1 MATRRDVCSGGGE
14 ANRKAQRVTDNKGVK
29 LKSVPDESP
38 TPDAASPEADQ
49 VHDPANTEADASVDE
64 TADTTAKA
72 TDDGCSDDLADE
84 QAVGKTK
91 DAGRRA
97 QRRLSISVS
106 ARSLLYAL
114 LVAVLVGALATFV
127 WLYIGARHELD
138 TQARKSNNNARAETI
153 ALDYAVNAA
162 TMNYQDLNGWK
173 TKLVAG
179 TSPELNDKLSKAAES
194 MQQILVPLQW
204 TSSARPLIAKVRSNT
219 AGIYVVDCFVSVQ
232 TKTMQAP
239 DPLMS
244 TATYSL
250 TLDSNKNWQI
260 TDVGGI
266 GALTGQR

>member
-1 MATRRDVCSGGGE
+1 MD
-14 ANRKAQRVTDNKGVK
+14 
-29 LKSVPDESP
+29 
-38 TPDAASPEADQ
+38 DAIEKQD
-49 VHDPANTEADASVDE
+49 
-64 TADTTAKA
+64 
-72 TDDGCSDDLADE
+72 DDGWADE
-84 QAVGKTK
+84 QSADKPT
-91 DAGRRA
+91 DSGRRN

-106 ARSLLYAL
+106 ASGLLYAAL
-114 LVAVLVGALATFV
+114 IAALVGALATFV
-127 WLYIGARHELD
+127 WLYVDVRHELD
-138 TQARKSNNNARAETI
+138 AQARRSDGNAHAEKV

-232 TKTMQAP
+232 TKTVQAP
-239 DPLMS
+239 DPLLS
-244 TATYSL
+244 VATYSL
-250 TLDSNKNWQI
+250 TLDSNKNWLI

>member
-1 MATRRDVCSGGGE
+1 MS
-14 ANRKAQRVTDNKGVK
+14 NNNNGVE
-29 LKSVPDESP
+29 LKSATSGSADPEAAK
-38 TPDAASPEADQ
+38 PDADHE
-49 VHDPANTEADASVDE
+49 HDPENIDADSSLDEAADAIGD
-64 TADTTAKA
+64 A
-72 TDDGCSDDLADE
+72 TDEPA
-84 QAVGKTK
+84 ATK
-91 DAGRRA
+91 PKASKRIGA
-97 QRRLSISVS
+97 QRRFSISVS
-106 ARSLLYAL
+106 ARSLVYTGLI
-114 LVAVLVGALATFV
+114 VVVVGALATFV
-127 WLYIGARHELD
+127 WLYVDARRELD
-138 TQARKSNNNARAETI
+138 AQARRSDNYAHAEKV

-194 MQQILVPLQW
+194 MQQILIPLQW

>member
-1 MATRRDVCSGGGE
+1 M
-14 ANRKAQRVTDNKGVK
+14 TDNNNNGVK
-29 LKSVPDESP
+29 LKSATTEPPDRDVAIPDSGHEDDP
-38 TPDAASPEADQ
+38 QTIEPDAL
-49 VHDPANTEADASVDE
+49 VDE
-64 TADTTAKA
+64 TTDVTDGDTDDEDSDDSADEPFADTPKHP
-72 TDDGCSDDLADE
+72 GE
-84 QAVGKTK
+84 H
-91 DAGRRA
+91 A

-106 ARSLLYAL
+106 ARGLFYGAL
-114 LVAVLVGALATFV
+114 ITMLVGALATFV
-127 WLYIGARHELD
+127 WLYIDARRELD
-138 TQARKSNNNARAETI
+138 AQARKADNYSHAEKV

-162 TMNYQDLNGWK
+162 SMNFQDLNGWK
-173 TKLVAG
+173 AKLVAG
-179 TSPELNDKLSKAAES
+179 TSPELNEKLSKAADS

-204 TSSARPLIAKVRSNT
+204 TSNTRPLIAKVRSNT

-232 TKTMQAP
+232 TKTVQAP

>member
-1 MATRRDVCSGGGE
+1 M
-14 ANRKAQRVTDNKGVK
+14 TDNKNNGVK
-29 LKSVPDESP
+29 LKSVQSE
-38 TPDAASPEADQ
+38 TPDPVVSDPDATPEGDSQ
-49 VHDPANTEADASVDE
+49 KVDVIDDAIEKQD
-64 TADTTAKA
+64 
-72 TDDGCSDDLADE
+72 DDGWADE
-84 QAVGKTK
+84 QSADKPT
-91 DAGRRA
+91 DSGRRN

-106 ARSLLYAL
+106 ASGLLYAAL
-114 LVAVLVGALATFV
+114 IAALVGALATFV
-127 WLYIGARHELD
+127 WLYVDVRHELD
-138 TQARKSNNNARAETI
+138 AQARRSDGNAHAEKV

-232 TKTMQAP
+232 TKTVQAP
-239 DPLMS
+239 DPLLS
-244 TATYSL
+244 VATYSL
-250 TLDSNKNWQI
+250 TLDSNKNWLI

>member
-1 MATRRDVCSGGGE
+1 MSDNNNGG
-14 ANRKAQRVTDNKGVK
+14 AK
-29 LKSVPDESP
+29 LKPARADSPD
-38 TPDAASPEADQ
+38 PDAASPHSEHG
-49 VHDPANTEADASVDE
+49 HDTDNIDAGGRVDE
-64 TADTTAKA
+64 TVDATAEATAEA
-72 TDDGCSDDLADE
+72 TDD
-84 QAVGKTK
+84 K
-91 DAGRRA
+91 DAHDSGDGQTDYPKDSVGPAPRRI
-97 QRRLSISVS
+97 SISVS
-106 ARSLLYAL
+106 AHGLLYAL
-114 LVAVLVGALATFV
+114 LIAVVAGALTTFV
-127 WLYIGARHELD
+127 WLYIDARYQLD
-138 TQARKSNNNARAETI
+138 AQARKSDNNAHADKV

-162 TMNYQDLNGWK
+162 TMNYRDLNGWK
-173 TKLVAG
+173 AKLVAG

-232 TKTMQAP
+232 TKTVQAP